1 MSLAPPLDDAV
12 EELNLYRSSANG
24 DEASSAPVPPA
35 KQRRLPRLFVPTMS
49 ATQVRRLAPLPG
61 RAWLLYVALLVRC
74 KVDHKSTVTLTTEF
88 LALFGASRSD
98 KSRGLADL
106 EGAGLVR
113 VERQSRRNPLV
124 TVLPVPPGPEEEDVP
139 DQDRP

>member
-1 MSLAPPLDDAV
+1 MSVA
-12 EELNLYRSSANG
+12 
-24 DEASSAPVPPA
+24 
-35 KQRRLPRLFVPTMS
+35 
-49 ATQVRRLAPLPG
+49 QVRRLAPLPG

-74 KVDHKSTVTLTTEF
+74 KIDRKTTVTLTTKF
-88 LALFGASRSD
+88 LALFGASRDD

-113 VERQSRRNPLV
+113 AERQSRRNPLV